1 MLNVHDTYDTA
12 DEMEIID
19 YNIQPPEDHVG
30 DLPDLND
37 HNNDNMII
45 FKKYACCPN
54 MSSSADRS
62 LPVQVSSVSDPSL
75 SEVVL
80 PRTSFHL

>member
-30 DLPDLND
+30 DLPDPGYFDDRICQFGRSRRTRGHSLVRGIP
-37 HNNDNMII
+37 H
-45 FKKYACCPN
+45 YAWWC
-54 MSSSADRS
+54 S
-62 LPVQVSSVSDPSL
+62 L
-75 SEVVL
+75 
-80 PRTSFHL
+80 